1 MIATAEAAQAS
12 PQALI
17 DPRVAKHGGTR
28 NSPKST
34 YQFPG
39 LMDQASWRRTKVHAS
54 TSYYGCGLCGQRFAA
69 PAAVYCHLAKRH
81 DR

>member
-1 MIATAEAAQAS
+1 MIEA
-12 PQALI
+12 PQAPADSLV
-17 DPRVAKHGGTR
+17 DPRVAAHGGNR
-28 NSPKST
+28 NNPKAT

-39 LMDQASWRRTKVHAS
+39 QMDQASWRRTEVHAN

-69 PAAVYCHLAKRH
+69 PAAVYTHLAKRH

>member
-1 MIATAEAAQAS
+1 VIEAPHAP
-12 PQALI
+12 PQNLV

-28 NSPKST
+28 RNAKAN
-34 YQFPG
+34 YDFPG
-39 LMDQASWRRTKVHAS
+39 MADAATWRRTEVHAS

>member
-1 MIATAEAAQAS
+1 MIATTEYVQA
-12 PQALI
+12 PPHNLV

-28 NSPKST
+28 RNAKAN

-39 LMDQASWRRTKVHAS
+39 QMDQASWRRTEVHAN
-54 TSYYGCGLCGQRFAA
+54 TSYYGCGICGHGFAA